1 MVRVSLLQLQLPMD
15 KPGALKHVSKML
27 ARAAS
32 AGSDVVCL
40 PELWYTKAIKC
51 FEREFKVIVD
61 AAKEHN
67 MIVIPG
73 AFLEVINDKSY
84 ISCPV
89 IAASGSI
96 LGRQLKIHPFGVQKK
111 HVEGGTKAE
120 IFDSGKLKFGVVVCY
135 DVVFPEV
142 ARWFVNK
149 GAEILFLPSKVR
161 NEGIKPWHMY
171 AQVRALENRVS
182 IAAPNVCDSISIYK
196 GKSICVDFDYNN
208 KSDIAIPK
216 ITVASTHEHTLVVD
230 VDLKLA
236 KKIRKRRFEDFK
248 NNIYHSL

>member
-1 MVRVSLLQLQLPMD
+1 M
-15 KPGALKHVSKML
+15 
-27 ARAAS
+27 
-32 AGSDVVCL
+32 
-40 PELWYTKAIKC
+40 
-51 FEREFKVIVD
+51 
-61 AAKEHN
+61 
-67 MIVIPG
+67 
-73 AFLEVINDKSY
+73 
-84 ISCPV
+84 
-89 IAASGSI
+89 
-96 LGRQLKIHPFGVQKK
+96 
-111 HVEGGTKAE
+111 
-120 IFDSGKLKFGVVVCY
+120 VVCY

-171 AQVRALENRVS
+171 VQVRALENRVP

-216 ITVASTHEHTLVVD
+216 LTVASTHEHTLVVD